1 MEQISH
7 DRPPLGREATQ
18 AQLDALVIDVVQRHA
33 SGLLR
38 LARRHSLCADDAEDA
53 YQRGLEIFIKHAAR
67 LDPERAPSWLRTV
80 VKHEAMAVR
89 STRQRDLAS
98 NEIDFDQI
106 EQDRGASPEER
117 ALGFEQVAQSAE
129 ALQRLKPQEVRALWL
144 RAQGNSYDEIQ
155 AETGWSRTKVNRC
168 LYEGRR
174 AFLSRYAGIESGE
187 ECKRWEPLLSALVDG
202 EASNAQLVELR
213 PHLRQCGPCRGV
225 VREMHR
231 TSAPLAAVFPVA
243 LLATAGTQLDEAGN
257 VFIRAYESFTSWATE
272 RSASSLVRA
281 QIVTEAAVGAAGKA
295 TAVVAATAAAASGGA
310 IALNQVPGGSP
321 HTQAVAMASSGS
333 ANQSAS
339 GRSRAE
345 VAARRAH
352 QQARRRANAAAAA
365 SAAATAA
372 SANSSPVPVTS
383 PPVTVT
389 PVPSNP
395 SAPSPAPS
403 SPAPASAEMGL
414 E

>member
-1 MEQISH
+1 MNQISH
-7 DRPPLGREATQ
+7 DRPPIGREATR
-18 AQLDALVIDVVQRHA
+18 AELDALVIDLVQRHA
-33 SGLLR
+33 ASLLR

-53 YQRGLEIFIKHAAR
+53 YQRGLEILIKHAPR
-67 LDPERAPSWLRTV
+67 LDPERAPGWLRTV

-89 STRQRDLAS
+89 RTRQRDLAPS
-98 NEIDFDQI
+98 EIDFDQI
-106 EQDRGASPEER
+106 ESERGASPEDR

-129 ALQRLKPQEVRALWL
+129 VLQRLKPQEVRALWL
-144 RAQGNSYDEIQ
+144 RAQGNSYDEIG

-187 ECKRWEPLLSALVDG
+187 ECKRWEPLLSAPVAG
-202 EASNAQLVELR
+202 EASTEQLVELR
-213 PHLRQCGPCRGV
+213 PHLRQCGPCRGI

-243 LLATAGTQLDEAGN
+243 LLATAGAQLDEAGN
-257 VFIRAYESFTSWATE
+257 TFIRAYESFTNWATE

-310 IALNQVPGGSP
+310 VALNQVPNSSSP
-321 HTQAVAMASSGS
+321 AARLALVSGQS
-333 ANQSAS
+333 FSQSAS

-345 VAARRAH
+345 MTARRSRMH
-352 QQARRRANAAAAA
+352 SRQRARAAAEAATLPAQNAAP
-365 SAAATAA
+365 TG
-372 SANSSPVPVTS
+372 TE
-383 PPVTVT
+383 
-389 PVPSNP
+389 
-395 SAPSPAPS
+395 SAPSTSAPTVAAPQPS
-403 SPAPASAEMGL
+403 SPASAEMGL

>member
-1 MEQISH
+1 MNQISH
-7 DRPPLGREATQ
+7 DSPPIGREATQ
-18 AQLDALVIDVVQRHA
+18 AELDALVIDVVQRHA
-33 SGLLR
+33 ASLLR
-38 LARRHSLCADDAEDA
+38 IARRHSLCADDAEDA
-53 YQRGLEIFIKHAAR
+53 YQRGLEIFIKHAPR

-98 NEIDFDQI
+98 SEIDFDQI
-106 EQDRGASPEER
+106 ENDRSASPEER

-129 ALQRLKPQEVRALWL
+129 VLQRLKPQEVRALWL
-144 RAQGNSYDEIQ
+144 RAQGNSYDEIG

-202 EASNAQLVELR
+202 EASTEQLVELR
-213 PHLRQCGPCRGV
+213 PHLRQCGPCQGV

-243 LLATAGTQLDEAGN
+243 LLGTAGTQIDEVGN
-257 VFIRAYESFTSWATE
+257 SFIRAYESFTNWATE

-281 QIVTEAAVGAAGKA
+281 QIVTETAVGAAGKA
-295 TAVVAATAAAASGGA
+295 TAVVAATAAAASGSA
-310 IALNQVPGGSP
+310 VALDQVPSGSP
-321 HTQAVAMASSGS
+321 PGAKLALVSGQPFS
-333 ANQSAS
+333 QSAS

-345 VAARRAH
+345 INARRSLAQARQRARVAAG
-352 QQARRRANAAAAA
+352 
-365 SAAATAA
+365 AATRAA
-372 SANSSPVPVTS
+372 QTAAPAVAAPA
-383 PPVTVT
+383 
-389 PVPSNP
+389 PST
-395 SAPSPAPS
+395 SAPAVVTQEPS